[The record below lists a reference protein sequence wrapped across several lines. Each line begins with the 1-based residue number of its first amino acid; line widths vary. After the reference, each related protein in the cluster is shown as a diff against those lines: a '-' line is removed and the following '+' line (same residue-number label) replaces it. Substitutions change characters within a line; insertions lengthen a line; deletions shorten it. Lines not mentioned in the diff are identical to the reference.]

1 MTKNHEPSKNEKGN
15 NFLLCIKNHHKI
27 DGKFSRR
34 SCLVPVCPERLD
46 PDPVCRLESLDPDQ
60 DVGSISDRNRNPGHI
75 NLTLFLFHIVQS
87 GRVKKCFA

>member
-34 SCLVPVCPERLD
+34 RCLRGWIRIRFALRVWIRIRMSGQYQTGTE
-46 PDPVCRLESLDPDQ
+46 
-60 DVGSISDRNRNPGHI
+60 
-75 NLTLFLFHIVQS
+75 TLVTS
-87 GRVKKCFA
+87 T